1 LLSWLDTE
9 EEQSQ
14 LNSELLSSV
23 AIVVDD
29 RVAVEIDK
37 VSSGGGGER
46 LLLSREACFD
56 VDDEPS
62 IVVTFFT
69 RLSLEEVMVIMVSL
83 YF

>member
-1 LLSWLDTE
+1 
-9 EEQSQ
+9 
-14 LNSELLSSV
+14 V

-56 VDDEPS
+56 DDDEPS
-62 IVVTFFT
+62 IVVSFCT